1 MTTNETEAPSSDKSP
16 QATSVAEPA
25 NTPIPAPWDIAP
37 PEKPKKSWAI
47 LNQELKNALNTWE
60 VLSEEVGTKISPEEQ
75 QLQEVKRLLTEL
87 KDKLKQFSE

>member
-1 MTTNETEAPSSDKSP
+1 MSPAAGPDGATECSKSLEDAP
-16 QATSVAEPA
+16 ATEPA
-25 NTPIPAPWDIAP
+25 QSA